1 MPRKGHAVI
10 DAARTWLRRVR
21 RPQAAV
27 GLHARVGVCLQLRPC
42 FRDAGLDLAACP
54 SPTGVDAV
62 DALGEARCVRV
73 GLAPVLLQ
81 DDRGGPTL
89 DRACS
94 HVKADEKVRARQEV
108 TEVCGL
114 RAIEAIELEATV
126 QPRVARVLYA
136 LSAVVVAVPEL
147 RARRQRQRRRAQPA
161 EDALGVVR
169 ARAGR
174 ESELR
179 VISCWLIK
187 ISVTRTRRAAPRA
200 RPPRRERDE
209 EMGQQRRS
217 QTRMGGFS
225 CAPRLEHLECSH

>member
-21 RPQAAV
+21 RPQAAI

-62 DALGEARCVRV
+62 DALGEAHRVRV

-94 HVKADEKVRARQEV
+94 HVKADEKVRARQEA
-108 TEVCGL
+108 TKVCGL
-114 RAIEAIELEATV
+114 RAIEAIEPTPLI
-126 QPRVARVLYA
+126 
-136 LSAVVVAVPEL
+136 
-147 RARRQRQRRRAQPA
+147 
-161 EDALGVVR
+161 LG
-169 ARAGR
+169 
-174 ESELR
+174 SSL
-179 VISCWLIK
+179 
-187 ISVTRTRRAAPRA
+187 
-200 RPPRRERDE
+200 D
-209 EMGQQRRS
+209 
-217 QTRMGGFS
+217 
-225 CAPRLEHLECSH
+225 

>member
-54 SPTGVDAV
+54 SPTGVGAV

-81 DDRGGPTL
+81 DDRGDPTL

-94 HVKADEKVRARQEV
+94 HVKADEKVRARQEA

-174 ESELR
+174 ESDHHML
-179 VISCWLIK
+179 
-187 ISVTRTRRAAPRA
+187 
-200 RPPRRERDE
+200 
-209 EMGQQRRS
+209 QR
-217 QTRMGGFS
+217 
-225 CAPRLEHLECSH
+225 